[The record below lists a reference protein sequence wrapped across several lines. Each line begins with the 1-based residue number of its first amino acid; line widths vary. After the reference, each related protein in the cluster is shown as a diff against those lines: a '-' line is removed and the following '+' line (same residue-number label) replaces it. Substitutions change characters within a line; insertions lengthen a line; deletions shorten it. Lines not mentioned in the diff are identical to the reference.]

1 MSKNNTYT
9 LNEYQQDAKSTRMT
23 SCDNITYLTM
33 GMFAEA
39 GEVADKIAKWV
50 RKREAYVSNAYLVFG
65 TSNPE
70 KVYERRRELLK
81 EVGDVLWFV
90 ACLADHLGFTLQE
103 VAEMNIEK
111 LQERKA
117 NGTIISHTDH

>member
-1 MSKNNTYT
+1 MDKNNTYT
-9 LNEYQQDAKSTRMT
+9 LDEYQQDAKSTCMA

-50 RKREAYVSNAYLVFG
+50 RKREAHVSGSFLVFN
-65 TSNPE
+65 TSDLNVANA
-70 KVYERRRELLK
+70 KQRELIK

-90 ACLADHLGFTLQE
+90 ACLADHLGFTLQD

-111 LQERKA
+111 LKEREA

>member
-1 MSKNNTYT
+1 MSNNDTYT
-9 LNEYQQDAKSTRMT
+9 LDEYQQDAKSTCMK
-23 SCDNITYLTM
+23 SCDNTTYLTM

-50 RKREAYVSNAYLVFG
+50 RKREAYVSDSRLVFS
-65 TSNPE
+65 TCEPAVAYR
-70 KVYERRRELLK
+70 KQRELMK

-111 LQERKA
+111 LRERKA

>member
-1 MSKNNTYT
+1 
-9 LNEYQQDAKSTRMT
+9 
-23 SCDNITYLTM
+23 M
-33 GMFAEA
+33 GMFAET

-50 RKREAYVSNAYLVFG
+50 RKREAHVSDSFLVFN
-65 TSNPE
+65 TSDVKVANE
-70 KVYERRRELLK
+70 KQRELMK

-111 LQERKA
+111 LRERKA

>member
-1 MSKNNTYT
+1 MDRNNIYT
-9 LNEYQQDAKSTRMT
+9 LNEYQQDAKSTCMD
-23 SCDNITYLTM
+23 SCDDITYLTM

-50 RKREAYVSNAYLVFG
+50 RKREAYVSKSYLVFD
-65 TSNPE
+65 TSDPIKVSE
-70 KVYERRRELLK
+70 KRRELIK

-90 ACLADHLGFTLQE
+90 ACLADYLGFTLQE
-103 VAEMNIEK
+103 VAEINIEK

-117 NGTIISHTDH
+117 NGTIISHPDH

>member
-1 MSKNNTYT
+1 MGRNNTYT
-9 LNEYQQDAKSTRMT
+9 LDDYQQDAKSTCMA

-50 RKREAYVSNAYLVFG
+50 RKREARVSDSLLVFN
-65 TSNPE
+65 TSDVEVANE
-70 KVYERRRELLK
+70 KQRELMK